1 MLGHTPTGSR
11 ILLLLAVA
19 ATILVALAPLASGS
33 TPASGISLTLASNGT
48 LAAGLDTV
56 VANGSAL
63 RYAMDGNFT
72 PLVEALPGTA
82 ASKSALLAEINATE
96 ALLPGAFGD
105 HDGVVNAVDLQRFE
119 SLLMTESKD
128 IPVSSITGLLN
139 VTLDGKAPFSDQLQG
154 ITFSNALGPD
164 PSPAP
169 IGVSADLALAFSWS
183 GVGHAHTFEVAWNL
197 PSILGN
203 LSLPVPA
210 VNVSFGTP
218 AAVTITSVTGLN
230 GTRISNDPLGWGAGS
245 ASGQYT
251 PLPGRDVV
259 IKFGPSFPTGDA
271 LIIGAVVVAAGVGVG
286 VWLLRRRRGRQR
298 SEVPPPG
305 PSSND
310 QSGVGPSS
318 GSG

>member
-1 MLGHTPTGSR
+1 VLGRRSTAIR
-11 ILLLLAVA
+11 ILFLLTVA
-19 ATILVALAPLASGS
+19 AMVLEAGAPLAGAS
-33 TPASGISLTLASNGT
+33 TPGSGVVLTLGSDGT

-72 PLVEALPGTA
+72 PLVESLPGTS
-82 ASKSALLAEINATE
+82 ASRSALLAEINVTE

-105 HDGVVNAVDLQRFE
+105 HDGVVNALDVQRFE
-119 SLLMTESKD
+119 GLLSSESKQ

-139 VTLDGKAPFSDQLQG
+139 VTLDGKAPFSDQLQAV
-154 ITFSNALGPD
+154 TFSNALGPD
-164 PSPAP
+164 RSAAS
-169 IGVSADLALAFSWS
+169 IGVNAGLALAFTWS
-183 GVGHAHTFEVAWNL
+183 GVGNAHTFEVAWNL
-197 PSILGN
+197 PSVLGN
-203 LSLPVPA
+203 LSVPVTA
-210 VNVSFGTP
+210 VNISFGTP

-230 GTRISNDPLGWGAGS
+230 GTRISNDPLGWGAAS

-251 PLPGRDVV
+251 PLPGHDVV

-271 LIIGAVVVAAGVGVG
+271 LIIGAIAVAAGAGIGVL
-286 VWLLRRRRGRQR
+286 LLRRRRRR
-298 SEVPPPG
+298 RPRAAPPPG
-305 PSSND
+305 PSSNG